1 MSISTHI
8 GDENVMAITSAQIQ
22 ELYVAYLGR
31 AADKAGLDY
40 WSKELN
46 ADKAVLTL
54 ENLRANFVNE
64 QPEYA
69 AAYAGL
75 NREETV
81 IKVYN
86 NLFGRAPDAAGL
98 AYWTTGEGSTVNA
111 DLLLTAFVNGASAN
125 DSKIVA
131 NKVLVSE
138 VYTTT
143 AGANY
148 AQADA
153 KAILVGV
160 TAAPGT
166 VATAVAKLENGS
178 LSGISLPAGV
188 GLLKAD
194 AIADKAFEDFKASKI
209 SELIELNKAALAL
222 DEKHVA
228 DGGTTSGIAALVFAD
243 ATKPTYAEAEAAI
256 ANAQDVRDAIGGS
269 NTQLT
274 GAAAVALENFQKARA
289 DFIKTSDG
297 TNNIVDDVI
306 AYEAAVTANAALSHA
321 NPTAVTET
329 TGIVQA
335 NFTAKGV
342 DALAAANT
350 AAGTNFATAAAL
362 YNKLAD
368 PKTSSDDIAKIDKAF
383 SGLSTSYSSLK
394 ALATTEAAK
403 VAAETKLAATVDEL
417 NDEGGAP
424 YLAAYEANAEAK
436 AAVENAKAADALVSK
451 GDAIETTHD
460 SLNAAANVVL
470 PTYIKD
476 LSASVTADDTK
487 ADLFHF
493 ADGIK
498 AIDDFSITSFNKGD
512 ALYIGEGYT
521 LNTSATVDA
530 AGHITGGNN
539 GALEVFFFKDAVS
552 GDVKAVIETNSYGS
566 DTAQVNALVPVGD
579 NASIITLVGVTSLS
593 DVSFSNGVIVSN
605 HAAA

>member
-1 MSISTHI
+1 
-8 GDENVMAITSAQIQ
+8 MAITTAQIQ
-22 ELYVAYLGR
+22 QLYVAYLGR

-40 WSKELN
+40 WSQQLN
-46 ADKAVLTL
+46 ADKPVLTL
-54 ENLRANFVNE
+54 ESLRANFVNE

-75 NREETV
+75 SREETV

-98 AYWTTGEGSTVNA
+98 AYWTTGAGSTVNA

-131 NKVLVSE
+131 NKVLVAE

-153 KAILVGV
+153 KGILAGV
-160 TAAPGT
+160 NANPAS
-166 VATAVAKLENGS
+166 VASAVAKLEDGS

-194 AIADKAFEDFKASKI
+194 AIADKAFEDFKTSKI
-209 SELIELNKAALAL
+209 AELVELNKTALAL
-222 DEKHVA
+222 DKKIVDA
-228 DGGTTSGIAALVFAD
+228 SGVTSGITALVFAD
-243 ATKPTYAEAEAAI
+243 PAKPTYDEADDAI
-256 ANAQDVRDAIGGS
+256 ANAHTLRDAIGGT

-274 GAAAVALENFQKARA
+274 GAAAVALESFNKART
-289 DFIKTSDG
+289 DFIKTSDAI
-297 TNNIVDDVI
+297 NNIVDDVK

-321 NPTAVTET
+321 DGTAVTET

-335 NFTAKGV
+335 NLTAKGAT
-342 DALAAANT
+342 ALAAANT
-350 AAGTNFATAAAL
+350 AAGTNFATAADL
-362 YNKLAD
+362 YAKLAD
-368 PKTSSDDIAKIDKAF
+368 PKTASADIAKIDAAF
-383 SGLSTSYSSLK
+383 TGLSTSYSALK

-403 VAAETKLAATVDEL
+403 VAAETKLAATALEL
-417 NDEGGAP
+417 NGEGGAP
-424 YLAAYEANAEAK
+424 YLAAYKANAEAK

-451 GDAIETTHD
+451 GDTIATTHD
-460 SLNAAANVVL
+460 SLDAAANVTL
-470 PTYIKD
+470 PAYIKD
-476 LSASVTADDTK
+476 LSASVTADVTK

-498 AIDDFSITSFNKGD
+498 ATDDFSITSFNKGD

-521 LNTSATVDA
+521 LNTAATVDA

-566 DTAQVNALVPVGD
+566 DTAQVNAAAPVAD
-579 NASIITLVGVTSLS
+579 NVSIITLVGVTSVS
-593 DVSFSNGVIVSN
+593 EVSFANGAIVSN
-605 HAAA
+605 HAVA